1 MEEIEIEKAVKQDFP
16 VKRMENPMLEI
27 KNVWKQ
33 YTADSISHEVL
44 SDISLTVHEGD
55 FLVILGQS
63 GCGKT
68 TLLRLMGG
76 FLPPDSGSILLDG
89 RPVENPSG
97 QMVMVFQ
104 SFDQLFPW
112 FTLEKNI
119 TYALKKAQKGKT
131 ASDRQA
137 TASRYLSMTGLS
149 DFKNSYPH
157 TLSGGMKQRGA
168 LARAL
173 ALNPRLLLMDEP
185 FSSLDYLTRNQLQSA
200 LKELVLKNHSTVIL
214 VTHDIE
220 EAITLGTR
228 IAVLSPGSHGISHCF
243 DHPGHHPHLKEELEE
258 ALR

>member
-1 MEEIEIEKAVKQDFP
+1 
-16 VKRMENPMLEI
+16 MLEI
-27 KNVWKQ
+27 TDVCKK
-33 YTADSISHEVL
+33 YTEGSSQQEVL
-44 SDISLTVHEGD
+44 SHISLTVREGD

-76 FLPPDSGSILLDG
+76 FLKPDSGSILLEG
-89 RPVENPSG
+89 KPVEKPSG

-119 TYALKKAQKGKT
+119 TYALKKAKKGEN

-137 TASRYLSMTGLS
+137 AALHSLSMTGLLH
-149 DFKNSYPH
+149 FKDSYPH

-173 ALNPRLLLMDEP
+173 ALNPRVLLMDEP
-185 FSSLDYLTRNQLQSA
+185 FSSLDYLTRTQLQAS
-200 LKELVLKNHSTVIL
+200 LKELALKNHSTVIL

-220 EAITLGTR
+220 EALTLGTR
-228 IAVLSPGSHGISHCF
+228 IAILSRSSHRISHF
-243 DHPGHHPHLKEELEE
+243 YDNLKPHTHLKEELEE

>member
-1 MEEIEIEKAVKQDFP
+1 
-16 VKRMENPMLEI
+16 MENLMLEI
-27 KNVWKQ
+27 TNLCKK
-33 YTADSISHEVL
+33 YTTKASCHNVL
-44 SDISLTVHEGD
+44 SDISFSVNEGD

-76 FLPPDSGSILLDG
+76 FLAPDSGCILLDG
-89 RPVENPSG
+89 KPVTKPSD

-119 TYALKKAQKGKT
+119 TYALKKAKKGGT

-137 TASRYLSMTGLS
+137 TASHYLSMTGLS
-149 DFKNSYPH
+149 DFKDSYPH

-185 FSSLDYLTRNQLQSA
+185 FSSLDYLTRTQLQTS

-220 EAITLGTR
+220 EAIFLGTR

-243 DHPGHHPHLKEELEE
+243 DCPGKHPCLKEELEE